1 MKKYLLLLIVLLT
14 ILVQCQNMKK
24 ENIDISEAVIR
35 VDSCGLSYK
44 GQKLQLGVPIA
55 EWEKVLGKP
64 NRDTDLAFVW
74 DDLGIAVDDW
84 QNRDKKVPSVYIFFL
99 NLDNPEA
106 NEQMLNHARDWVYHD
121 EKYINNQKLEVEK
134 LLRSPVYADENAQ
147 RAIKEGYANLLK
159 ERFL

>member
-1 MKKYLLLLIVLLT
+1 M
-14 ILVQCQNMKK
+14 
-24 ENIDISEAVIR
+24 
-35 VDSCGLSYK
+35 
-44 GQKLQLGVPIA
+44 
-55 EWEKVLGKP
+55 GKP

-84 QNRDKKVPSVYIFFL
+84 QNRDKKVTSVYIFFL

-134 LLRSPVYADENAQ
+134 LLRSPVYANENAQ
-147 RAIKEGYANLLK
+147 RAIKEGYVNLLK